1 VPDPAGDRATA
12 LPVICHTL
20 DQIRRAAAEYVRAQG
35 WRLTPEQME
44 RFAVLLRPHLG
55 HGESRTGN
63 AA

>member
-1 VPDPAGDRATA
+1 M
-12 LPVICHTL
+12 ICHTL